1 MTREE
6 LINQLQD
13 IEWEDFEAKEAKNK
27 VPSNVWD
34 TVSSLSNTSGGWI
47 VFGVRQDGKKF
58 EVQGVSDG
66 EHIESDFLNTLRGG
80 QKMSCKIF
88 PEARKYSIE
97 GKTVLAFH
105 IPSSPD
111 KPVYFGGT
119 VNNTFIRSGS
129 GDRRATNEEVA
140 AMYRDRMF
148 GVKSEQFI
156 DGSGLDD
163 LSMDALH
170 DYRAYLTSVKS
181 RQAFETASDEEFCRM
196 TNITDKDGRLSYAGL
211 MMFGKGH
218 RVTAYIPTF
227 CVDYIEIPGNSIQE
241 SDLRYTYRIPEQEN
255 IWNAYRI
262 ISRRLLTIVDVP
274 FKMDSEGRNVG
285 DTSQYVILREAL
297 ANFLMHA
304 DQFNTLRSCIHVYTG
319 RIEFVN
325 GGAIPVSLKEIEG
338 RAYTNPRNPTVAR
351 LFRYADIAENVG
363 FGLNTLRSWKSVT
376 GRKMEIE
383 SELTATTVSFE
394 LKSAL
399 PNQTGSKVKSK
410 VKSKDK
416 IKSLMKEEP
425 TISLSDIAEA
435 IGMSLS
441 GVEKAVRNM
450 KVSGEIERKDGKKGG
465 IWIVL

>member
-416 IKSLMKEEP
+416 IKSLMKDEP